1 MFSIIADVLVF
12 TSIVDDTAQNSAMK
26 RKTTR
31 EKKKEFSPLFT
42 QNVFTGV
49 HNTNGIHHWNVTP
62 YFRKGVNKA
71 NFDPWPWE
79 DSIWAATSVITQGNL

>member
-31 EKKKEFSPLFT
+31 EKKKEFLPLFT

-49 HNTNGIHHWNVTP
+49 HNTNGIHH
-62 YFRKGVNKA
+62 
-71 NFDPWPWE
+71 
-79 DSIWAATSVITQGNL
+79 